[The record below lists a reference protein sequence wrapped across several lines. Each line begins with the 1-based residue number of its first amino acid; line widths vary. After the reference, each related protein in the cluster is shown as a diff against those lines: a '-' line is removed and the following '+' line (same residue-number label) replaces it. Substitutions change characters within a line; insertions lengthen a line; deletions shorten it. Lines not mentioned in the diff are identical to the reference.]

1 MTDMEVI
8 DKLNAELKEVT
19 FLLKLYKHN
28 GRACEKLER
37 RKFVIFLLFFYFSS
51 KQRTMCFFKKNYL
64 IIELESRHNKKKHL
78 VYRHC
83 KTKVP

>member
-1 MTDMEVI
+1 M
-8 DKLNAELKEVT
+8 DKLELFEKFSLEKQEIILNAGFKE
-19 FLLKLYKHN
+19 
-28 GRACEKLER
+28 
-37 RKFVIFLLFFYFSS
+37 FSS

-78 VYRHC
+78 VYRNC